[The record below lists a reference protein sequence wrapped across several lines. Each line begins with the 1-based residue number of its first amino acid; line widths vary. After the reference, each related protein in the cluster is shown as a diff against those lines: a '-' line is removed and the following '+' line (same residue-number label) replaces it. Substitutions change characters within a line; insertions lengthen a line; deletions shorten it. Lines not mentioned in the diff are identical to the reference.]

1 MTTMKKIFTFVL
13 FFALVYST
21 EANTKFSFLKPN
33 KHGKLTKIQVKGRD
47 WTYYRLDKSHP
58 LEISIEGP
66 VELRF
71 ITRLDMEQHKSG
83 QKIDYKIY
91 CRTGNKKT
99 HFTHS
104 AVISKGIEF
113 SATGVGKIGA
123 GEDFNLSLPAGTHKV
138 KLYLA
143 KNDKSIIYIRPL
155 QEKKRVSSDP
165 KRVAMDPQKF
175 TRQVKIL
182 VKESQ
187 YEYFRVG
194 NQDSLNLRIIG
205 PSTIKAFSRLEYDVT
220 MNGEK
225 NYRLQVYEDG
235 SLKNTFLLNTIISET
250 AVYMEQNADK
260 ILSRGDDFYIEV
272 PKGVHEYTFKVL
284 DSGRSSL
291 LKFYIPEKD
300 LKNTQ

>member
-165 KRVAMDPQKF
+165 KRV
-175 TRQVKIL
+175 
-182 VKESQ
+182 
-187 YEYFRVG
+187 G